1 MIAEPK
7 YWVKSLYTE
16 HRSNMKVDAGKILIS
31 KLLKKDCGFTLVEL
45 LVVVIIIG
53 ILSAISLPAYLSLT
67 ASSKQSEA
75 RQNLSSIMH
84 AQQLWM
90 DERASD
96 SYPPNLDILA
106 LGVVKGSGLQDS
118 TTSTVYTYSIANG
131 TPGNYQLSAGAL
143 PKDPKLKTYTGA
155 VRSFSN
161 SAGNSTWYSVT
172 CESIATDE
180 AISYPEPS
188 GSGSAS
194 TLTCNSNYNRLSV
207 TGR

>member
-1 MIAEPK
+1 MLIAKTK
-7 YWVKSLYTE
+7 YWVKLLYPE
-16 HRSNMKVDAGKILIS
+16 HKSNMKVDAGKSLIS
-31 KLLKKDCGFTLVEL
+31 ELLKKDHGFTLVEL

-75 RQNLSSIMH
+75 RQTLSSIMH
-84 AQQLWM
+84 AQQLWI
-90 DERASD
+90 DERISG
-96 SYPPNLDILA
+96 SYPPDLDTLA

-155 VRSFSN
+155 ALPFQQLTKKT
-161 SAGNSTWYSVT
+161 GN
-172 CESIATDE
+172 
-180 AISYPEPS
+180 
-188 GSGSAS
+188 
-194 TLTCNSNYNRLSV
+194 
-207 TGR
+207 